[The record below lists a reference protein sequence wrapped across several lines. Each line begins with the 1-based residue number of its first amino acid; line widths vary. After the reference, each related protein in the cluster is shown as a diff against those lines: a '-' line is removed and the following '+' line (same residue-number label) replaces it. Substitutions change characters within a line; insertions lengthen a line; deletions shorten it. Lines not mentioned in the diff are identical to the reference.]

1 VIHQVQQ
8 AARSGDDD
16 VGATAQRHH
25 LRIDGYAAEDDDCLG
40 RPRHVAGI
48 ESNRFPYLCGE
59 FPCGDEYQGANTK
72 RRVAIAVQRLLQKWQ
87 SEGSCLA

>member
-1 VIHQVQQ
+1 MPPKTMIVL
-8 AARSGDDD
+8 
-16 VGATAQRHH
+16 VGR
-25 LRIDGYAAEDDDCLG
+25 G
-40 RPRHVAGI
+40 HVAGI

-72 RRVAIAVQRLLQKWQ
+72 GRLAIALQRLLQKWQ